1 MLLSVDG
8 VWNGWETWG
17 DCSNICGGGMR
28 SRTRTCQG
36 PFFQG
41 APCLG
46 EVSHTE
52 ECNTFECPVDGS
64 WLPWH
69 DWRDCSVTC
78 GGGQQIRK
86 RDCLKPKFGGS
97 NCEGESQQTR
107 QCSTQECPVDGVWRE
122 WNEWSACSRRC
133 DTGTQTRNRTC
144 DGPYFGGSD
153 CVGPTSDLRN
163 CNTHTC
169 AVPGD
174 WFNWEQWAACS
185 VTCGGGTK
193 SRSRKCDMTSHGK
206 LTSPCEGV
214 DEETIDCHT
223 FACTP
228 LGEDY

>member
-107 QCSTQECPVDGVWRE
+107 QCSTQECPVDGE
-122 WNEWSACSRRC
+122 WQE
-133 DTGTQTRNRTC
+133 
-144 DGPYFGGSD
+144 
-153 CVGPTSDLRN
+153 L
-163 CNTHTC
+163 
-169 AVPGD
+169 VPGD